1 MACYTAISQN
11 LALCGSARAT
21 KGLKEKAWIANN
33 GELTFTRTDNLISS
47 IAKVSGK
54 RAYVVDSLKDKL
66 NAGND
71 GVISETVGTG
81 YKHMFSMVSN
91 EKTAAARK
99 QMDKMD
105 NLVAIVEVNGSQT
118 EGCFLA
124 YGVQNGLWKSS
135 DTQKALDNNAQRTI
149 ELSSRDGMEEEFS
162 CYVVW
167 AGSYAA
173 TLAILTGLETV

>member
-1 MACYTAISQN
+1 MSCYTAISQN
-11 LALCGSARAT
+11 LSLCGNQRAT

-33 GELTFTRTDNLISS
+33 GELTFTRADNLISN
-47 IAKVSGK
+47 IAKVATK

-66 NAGND
+66 NAGQD
-71 GVISETVGTG
+71 AAIAETVGTG
-81 YKHMFSMVSN
+81 YKHMFSMISN
-91 EKTAAARK
+91 EKTAAAQK

-105 NLVAIVEVNGSQT
+105 NIVAIVEVNGSKS

-124 YGVQNGLWKSS
+124 YGVQNGLWKTS

-149 ELSSRDGMEEEFS
+149 EMGSREQMEEEFS

-167 AGSYAA
+167 NTNYAT
-173 TLAILTGLETV
+173 TLAMLVGLETV